1 MNGKNY
7 SVPLD
12 MVLQKHYCHKC
23 GGKLEKEKT
32 HRVVTKDDRDYY
44 RYHDAGTYPKPD
56 YDIYEYRYRCPS
68 CQARISH
75 DEQAVID
82 RIQKKLRR
90 TVLTSSDV
98 KANYKECKE
107 SDKKRALVSNIGI
120 SIVMLLIVYAIG
132 SLFASREDLS
142 YLTIGIIVLAILSI
156 INEIRRYKGK
166 KLLGHRRSYSDEEEA
181 RLKKL
186 HAYSSHNRALVEG
199 ARQCHCF
206 YCRATVDASEVV
218 DYTDN
223 GQTAICPKCGID
235 SILPDSIEDTLNADT
250 IAEMN
255 EYWF

>member
-7 SVPLD
+7 SIPFD

-44 RYHDAGTYPKPD
+44 RYHKAGTYPKPD
-56 YDIYEYRYRCPS
+56 YDIYEYRYQCPA

-75 DEQAVID
+75 DEQVVIE
-82 RIQKKLRR
+82 RIQKKLHRA
-90 TVLTSSDV
+90 VLTLSDV
-98 KANYKECKE
+98 KANYKECKD
-107 SDKKRALVSNIGI
+107 SSRRRALVRDICVSM
-120 SIVMLLIVYAIG
+120 VLLLIAYVIG
-132 SLFASREDLS
+132 SIFASDEDLIC
-142 YLTIGIIVLAILSI
+142 LALVLLVLAVITV

-186 HAYSSHNRALVEG
+186 HAYSSHNRELVER

-206 YCRATVDASEVV
+206 YCRATVESSEI
-218 DYTDN
+218 TDFTDQ
-223 GQTAICPKCGID
+223 GQTAICPRCGVD
-235 SILPDSIEDTLNADT
+235 AILPDSIEESLDANT

-255 EYWF
+255 KYWF

>member
-7 SVPLD
+7 SVPLNI
-12 MVLQKHYCHKC
+12 VLQKHYCHKC
-23 GGKLEKEKT
+23 GGKLKKEKT

-44 RYHDAGTYPKPD
+44 RYHEAGTYPKPD
-56 YDIYEYRYRCPS
+56 YDVYEYRYQCPS

-75 DEQAVID
+75 DEQFVID

-98 KANYKECKE
+98 KANYTKCKK
-107 SDKKRALVSNIGI
+107 SSKKRALVRGI
-120 SIVMLLIVYAIG
+120 FVSIAMLLIVYAIG
-132 SLFASREDLS
+132 CLFVSDEDRTLWS
-142 YLTIGIIVLAILSI
+142 FGILVFAVITV

-166 KLLGHRRSYSDEEEA
+166 KLLCHRRSYSDEEEA
-181 RLKKL
+181 RLQKL

-206 YCRATVDASEVV
+206 YCQATVDASEVV
-218 DYTDN
+218 DYSDN

-235 SILPDSIEDTLNADT
+235 SILPDSIEETLNADT